1 MKKEF
6 AYNIFFL
13 LVINLLIKPFYI
25 FGIETKVQNI
35 TGPESYGLYFS
46 LFGLVFLHQFI
57 NDPGIQNYNTIFVAQ
72 NREQFAFHFP
82 RLMGMKYV
90 LLMLLLISSVLMALI
105 IGHRGISIL
114 YLVGIA
120 VTLWL
125 STLFVLFRS
134 MLSGMGSYRIDTWL
148 SAMDRLLLIMVLGS
162 IFMAGFHFDISTFIW
177 VQVVCYTACVLW
189 AGYYLRKYGASFKV
203 QLDWNYSIKFLI
215 SCLPYAIIIL
225 LTAVIMRADGVL
237 IERLLPDGK
246 YQAGVY
252 SAGYRFLDA
261 ANMFGYIFAALLLPM
276 FSRLLAENEDTQEVF
291 SVAFRI
297 LFVMSLMIGG
307 GFYFYAKDVFD
318 VFYGDVYAAGI
329 PSMRLLILAV
339 IPAAISNVFGPLI
352 LASRKINQY
361 NLLYLS
367 AVVIYFA
374 GNLVFIPR
382 YGIIASAAVA
392 VITWTYILLGMV
404 AICAK
409 NNLIKSDVSILVKSI
424 LAMVILYGIFSVF
437 ELWVDLNW
445 LIELALIGVIVVA
458 ALLLS
463 KYIDLR
469 EIMRAVRGKE

>member
-46 LFGLVFLHQFI
+46 LYGLVFLHQFI

-72 NREQFAFHFP
+72 NREQFGYHFP

-90 LLMLLLISSVLMALI
+90 LLLLLTLSSLIMAYV
-105 IGHRGISIL
+105 IGHRGISLL

-134 MLSGMGSYRIDTWL
+134 MLSGMGSYRTDTWL
-148 SAMDRLLLIMVLGS
+148 SAMDRLLLILVLGGM
-162 IFMAGFHFDISTFIW
+162 FLAGFHFDISTFVW
-177 VQVVCYTACVLW
+177 VQVACYTACVLW
-189 AGYYLRKYGASFKV
+189 AGYYLGKFGASFKP
-203 QLDWNYSIKFLI
+203 QFDWKYTTKFLI

-225 LTAVIMRADGVL
+225 LTAVIMRADGVF

-276 FSRLLAENEDTQEVF
+276 FSRLLAEKEDTQEVF

-307 GFYFYAKDVFD
+307 AFYFYADKVFE
-318 VFYGDVYAAGI
+318 VFYGDAYAAGV

-352 LASRKINQY
+352 LASRKIREY

-367 AVVIYFA
+367 AVVIYVA
-374 GNLVFIPR
+374 GNFFLIPI
-382 YGIIASAAVA
+382 YGIIAAAAVA
-392 VITWTYILLGMV
+392 VLTWTYILLGMV
-404 AICAK
+404 VICSK
-409 NNLIKSDVSILVKSI
+409 NGLIHNDVSILFKSI
-424 LAMVILYGIFSVF
+424 SAMIILFVIFYAFNA
-437 ELWVDLNW
+437 WVDLHW
-445 LIELALIGVIVVA
+445 LFELVLIGITVVSV
-458 ALLLS
+458 LFLS

-469 EIMRAVRGKE
+469 EILRAVRGKD